1 MSAEKMEKYDS
12 GRVCP
17 HCGRPIYCYD
27 IPFFEIPVAITCQCI
42 LDQDA
47 AAEKQ
52 REAVKKQRRIE
63 ELTAKSQMPPR
74 LRACTFD
81 VFQRRE
87 GTEKAMDTCR
97 TYADR
102 FPEMREKGLGLIL
115 VGNTGSGKTHLAAA
129 IVNSVIQQCYSAVFY
144 KAAKLFDFAAENHAA
159 LPDGC
164 ERSSLLVLDDFGAS
178 NDTESRKATLQKIL
192 DYRIDGMRPTILTT
206 NIPPKEWA
214 SRLDVRTVD
223 RLMDKSLFRVISI
236 TAPSMRQERRRSE

>member
-1 MSAEKMEKYDS
+1 MSAEKMEKYNS
-12 GRVCP
+12 GKVCP
-17 HCGRPIYCYD
+17 RCGRPIYCYD

-47 AAEKQ
+47 AAEKR
-52 REAVKKQRRIE
+52 REAAKRQRRIE
-63 ELTAKSQMPPR
+63 ELTAKSQMPQR

-81 VFQRRE
+81 TFQRRE
-87 GTEKAMDTCR
+87 GTEKALDTCR
-97 TYADR
+97 TYAGR
-102 FPEMREKGLGLIL
+102 FQEMRSKGLGLIL

-129 IVNSVIQQCYSAVFY
+129 IVNAVIRQCYSAVFY

-164 ERSSLLVLDDFGAS
+164 ETASLLVLDDFGAS

-206 NIPPKEWA
+206 NILPKEWPN
-214 SRLDVRTVD
+214 RLDIRTVD
-223 RLMDKSLFRVISI
+223 RLMDKSLFRIISI
-236 TAPSMRQERRRSE
+236 TASSMRREGRRSE